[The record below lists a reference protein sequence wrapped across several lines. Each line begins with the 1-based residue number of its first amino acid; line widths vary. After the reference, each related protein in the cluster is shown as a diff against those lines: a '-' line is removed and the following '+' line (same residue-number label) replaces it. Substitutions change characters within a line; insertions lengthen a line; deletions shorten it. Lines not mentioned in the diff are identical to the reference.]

1 MTFKINPEILGL
13 SHKKNKQ
20 KTNKADCFSL
30 PVRVS
35 FNPVLLTRLHCLNIF
50 YRINLTRAQWKGFL
64 RQYFIGDLYGL

>member
-35 FNPVLLTRLHCLNIF
+35 FNPV
-50 YRINLTRAQWKGFL
+50 
-64 RQYFIGDLYGL
+64 